1 MTVTAKT
8 DKSKWPP
15 HMLKSAIEFTCA
27 ADILFDNNVDVGA
40 PVVVNYAFS
49 IEVYLKL
56 LLLLTGK
63 VEGRGHNLTKLFK
76 ALDDAT
82 RNKVLTH
89 YQQANYPSI
98 SNADEL
104 IRDICDCAKAF
115 EQWRYLYESEG
126 LGIWMRPL
134 RKLPVALYK
143 TVQEIRPDLVSNYE
157 KAEPAP

>member
-1 MTVTAKT
+1 
-8 DKSKWPP
+8 
-15 HMLKSAIEFTCA
+15 
-27 ADILFDNNVDVGA
+27 
-40 PVVVNYAFS
+40 
-49 IEVYLKL
+49 
-56 LLLLTGK
+56 
-63 VEGRGHNLTKLFK
+63 
-76 ALDDAT
+76 
-82 RNKVLTH
+82 
-89 YQQANYPSI
+89 
-98 SNADEL
+98 L